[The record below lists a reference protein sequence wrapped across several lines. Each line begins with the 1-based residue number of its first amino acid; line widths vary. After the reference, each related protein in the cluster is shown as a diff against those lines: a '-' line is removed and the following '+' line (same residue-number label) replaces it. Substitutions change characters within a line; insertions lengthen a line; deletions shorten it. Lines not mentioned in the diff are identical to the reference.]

1 MTALWNADIHVI
13 RRKWANS
20 GSLTIK
26 TKRQLCAQSCHLVFG
41 N

>member
-20 GSLTIK
+20 GHDKKKKATAMSGF
-26 TKRQLCAQSCHLVFG
+26 CV
-41 N
+41 